1 MLNPSPDNVMR
12 MQAGFCLFSVTEW
25 VFHYILP
32 SRKAGGG
39 GGVEGW
45 RVGNFLFIA
54 SPFYFEIFNLN
65 IE

>member
-1 MLNPSPDNVMR
+1 MLNPCPDNVMR

-25 VFHYILP
+25 VSPYILP
-32 SRKAGGG
+32 SRKWGGG
-39 GGVEGW
+39 ERKRG
-45 RVGNFLFIA
+45 VGNFLFIA